1 MIELGLVLAAMALVV
16 LASVWAA
23 VWPLRH
29 WRRVRRIAT
38 AGVRREAEV
47 LAATAG
53 PGAETTVTLA
63 FDNLGGHRIQEAV
76 TLVDTRPQLR
86 RFAPGAHLS
95 VRLAPDPRRAP
106 QLVIE
111 GGRSRPARWVWA
123 LPLLPLGI
131 AALCAWRLRLRHYQ
145 AGGEWSEMFGHGQ
158 AEFGLAIAVLLL
170 VAVLVFVARVLRRHV
185 ATVPAELRYGGVPAV
200 AEVLSAE
207 HTGTVIND
215 APVIAL
221 HLRFVDRAG
230 VTHTVVAKR
239 AIAPLRLARV
249 ESARTLELLYL
260 PAQPTR
266 IALPTLD

>member
-1 MIELGLVLAAMALVV
+1 MIELMVVLAAMALLV
-16 LASVWAA
+16 LVALWAA
-23 VWPLRH
+23 AWPLRH
-29 WRRVRRIAT
+29 WWRLRRIAA

-47 LAATAG
+47 LAASAG
-53 PGAETTVTLA
+53 PGPATTVTLA
-63 FDNLGGHRIQEAV
+63 FDNLSGHRIQDAV

-86 RFAPGAHLS
+86 RFVPGGRLM

-106 QLVIE
+106 RLLIE
-111 GGRSRPARWVWA
+111 GARSRPGIWAGA

-158 AEFGLAIAVLLL
+158 AEFGLAIAMLLL
-170 VAVLVFVARVLRRHV
+170 AAALAFVVRLLRRHV
-185 ATVPAELRYGGVPAV
+185 VPVSVELRYAGAPAV

-207 HTGTVIND
+207 HTGTVINE

-221 HLRFVDRAG
+221 RLRFVDRAG

-249 ESARTLELLYL
+249 EAARTLEVLYL
-260 PAQPTR
+260 PARPTR
-266 IALPTLD
+266 VALPTLD

>member
-1 MIELGLVLAAMALVV
+1 MIELILVLMAMALAT
-16 LASVWAA
+16 LAAAWAA
-23 VWPLRH
+23 VWPLRQ
-29 WRRVRRIAT
+29 WWRVRRIAT

-47 LAATAG
+47 VSATTG
-53 PGAETTVTLA
+53 PGPATTVTLA
-63 FDNLGGHRIQEAV
+63 FDNLGGHRIQDAV

-86 RFAPGAHLS
+86 RFVPGGRLA

-111 GGRSRPARWVWA
+111 GARSRPTLWVWA

-131 AALCAWRLRLRHYQ
+131 GALCAWRLRLRHYQ

-170 VAVLVFVARVLRRHV
+170 VAVLAFMGRTLRRH
-185 ATVPAELRYGGVPAV
+185 ALTVPAELRYGGVPAV

-221 HLRFVDRAG
+221 RLRFVDRAG
-230 VTHTVVAKR
+230 VSHTVIAER

-249 ESARTLELLYL
+249 ETARTLELLYL
-260 PAQPTR
+260 PAQPMR
-266 IALPTLD
+266 IALPTLE